1 MFVWKNRGSIHR
13 TAQEMMRILMINVVC
28 GIKSTG
34 RICTD
39 LADILQQHGN
49 EVKIA
54 YGREDVPEQYA
65 DKAFL
70 ISKGI
75 STQMHALKTRLFDM
89 TGFGSKYSTEKF
101 IEWIELYDP
110 DIIHMHNLH
119 GYYINI
125 ELLFN
130 YLKRSNR
137 RVVWT
142 LHDCWSFT
150 GHCAHYAYEGCIQ
163 WKSQCSKCNLMREY
177 PKCVLWGNVK
187 RNYNKKKE
195 LFTGVKGMQLVT
207 PSAWLGEQ
215 VAQSFLKEYAC
226 TVIPNGV
233 DLERFKKVNS
243 NFREKYNLTNKIIV
257 LGVATAWSEKK
268 GLYKFCDIA
277 ETLGEQY
284 KVVLVGVNSQQE
296 KALPETIIKI
306 RKTNSIEELSEIYS
320 AADVFLNLSKE
331 ETMGLTT
338 VEAMACGT
346 PVVTTDLTAVPEVVD
361 SDSGIV
367 VHDYS
372 TDSFVDGITRVLRG
386 TFEPRIRAEMY
397 DKELQYQK
405 YIELYEKLIQ
415 NS

>member
-1 MFVWKNRGSIHR
+1 
-13 TAQEMMRILMINVVC
+13 MMRILMINVVC

-150 GHCAHYAYEGCIQ
+150 GHCAH
-163 WKSQCSKCNLMREY
+163 
-177 PKCVLWGNVK
+177 
-187 RNYNKKKE
+187 
-195 LFTGVKGMQLVT
+195 
-207 PSAWLGEQ
+207 
-215 VAQSFLKEYAC
+215 
-226 TVIPNGV
+226 
-233 DLERFKKVNS
+233 
-243 NFREKYNLTNKIIV
+243 
-257 LGVATAWSEKK
+257 
-268 GLYKFCDIA
+268 
-277 ETLGEQY
+277 
-284 KVVLVGVNSQQE
+284 
-296 KALPETIIKI
+296 
-306 RKTNSIEELSEIYS
+306 
-320 AADVFLNLSKE
+320 
-331 ETMGLTT
+331 
-338 VEAMACGT
+338 
-346 PVVTTDLTAVPEVVD
+346 
-361 SDSGIV
+361 
-367 VHDYS
+367 
-372 TDSFVDGITRVLRG
+372 
-386 TFEPRIRAEMY
+386 
-397 DKELQYQK
+397 
-405 YIELYEKLIQ
+405 
-415 NS
+415 

>member
-1 MFVWKNRGSIHR
+1 
-13 TAQEMMRILMINVVC
+13 
-28 GIKSTG
+28 
-34 RICTD
+34 
-39 LADILQQHGN
+39 
-49 EVKIA
+49 
-54 YGREDVPEQYA
+54 
-65 DKAFL
+65 
-70 ISKGI
+70 
-75 STQMHALKTRLFDM
+75 
-89 TGFGSKYSTEKF
+89 
-101 IEWIELYDP
+101 
-110 DIIHMHNLH
+110 
-119 GYYINI
+119 
-125 ELLFN
+125 
-130 YLKRSNR
+130 
-137 RVVWT
+137 
-142 LHDCWSFT
+142 
-150 GHCAHYAYEGCIQ
+150 
-163 WKSQCSKCNLMREY
+163 MREY